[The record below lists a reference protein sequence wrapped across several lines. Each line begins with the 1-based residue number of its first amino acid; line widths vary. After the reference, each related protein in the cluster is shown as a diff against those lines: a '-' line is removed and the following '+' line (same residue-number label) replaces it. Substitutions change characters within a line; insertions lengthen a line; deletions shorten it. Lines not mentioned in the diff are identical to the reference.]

1 MAKHRAKDDKEE
13 SQIAALRA
21 ERDRFVAFAF
31 CAVDIL
37 FELDSSFQITFV
49 RGETEALTGLT
60 PDELLGRTI
69 VGIIDEADRDRLVAL
84 IQRASAGMR
93 VEMHDLHFPSS
104 HGVSPALSLTGYYL
118 PDLRGRYFIGMRL
131 GAYPPRLAC
140 QEGIVRDTE
149 SGLFDAETFAGLS
162 AERLREA
169 IEINTDFKLTLFDL
183 EDLAKFRRRLDPK
196 VRSVLLTQIG
206 ELLLNHSLDGDSA
219 GRFSGEQYGLIHDAD
234 LDVEGLRD
242 KISALAR
249 HAGARS
255 EGVSV
260 ESVTMDLNQKG
271 LAPADSAKA
280 LTYTLEKFRSQKN
293 DVLSIDSLKDGFEAV
308 MAETSMRITGA
319 RNIVASQAFDIAFQ
333 PIVDLETL
341 KIHHFEAL
349 ARLNHG
355 GGHESPFE
363 FIRFAEEVGIIND
376 FDLAMCKRVMG
387 WIDEN
392 SKAGKN
398 YSVAIN
404 LSGKSMTN
412 QAFVDDLIELTKVH
426 HSLKGQILFELTESA
441 SIDNLETVNNVIQ
454 GLRQNGMRFCLDDFG
469 SGEAAFHYLRAM
481 DVDMVKID
489 GIYVREALTTTKD
502 QYFLRAISGL
512 ANDLNIDTVAEMVE
526 DENTVGLIRD
536 CGVRFGQGYFFGR
549 PSLDIN
555 EFVSEGREPSEV
567 DSAKPWL
574 RLVKE
579 N

>member
-1 MAKHRAKDDKEE
+1 MVKHRAKDDKEE

-49 RGETEALTGLT
+49 RGETEALIGLT

-93 VEMHDLHFPSS
+93 VEMHDLHFPSPD
-104 HGVSPALSLTGYYL
+104 GVSPALSLIGYYL

-131 GAYPPRLAC
+131 GAYPPRIAC

-149 SGLFDAETFAGLS
+149 SGLFDTETFAGLS

-169 IEINTDFKLTLFDL
+169 IEIDTDFKLTLFDL

-206 ELLLNHSLDGDSA
+206 ELLLNNSLDGDSA
-219 GRFSGEQYGLIHDAD
+219 GRFSGEQYGLIHEAA
-234 LDVEGLRD
+234 LDVEDLRD
-242 KISALAR
+242 KISDLAR
-249 HAGARS
+249 YAGTRR

-280 LTYTLEKFRSQKN
+280 LTYTLEKFRSQKS

-333 PIVDLETL
+333 PIVDLDTL

-387 WIDEN
+387 WIDKN
-392 SKAGKN
+392 SKAGKD

-412 QAFVDDLIELTKVH
+412 QAFVDDLVELTKIH

-555 EFVSEGREPSEV
+555 EFVSGEKESSEI